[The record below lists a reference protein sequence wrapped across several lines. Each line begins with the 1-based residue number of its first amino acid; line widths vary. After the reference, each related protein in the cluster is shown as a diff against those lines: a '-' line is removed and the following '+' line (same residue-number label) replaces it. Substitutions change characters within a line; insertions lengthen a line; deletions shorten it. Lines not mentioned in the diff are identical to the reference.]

1 MSAIDVTSASG
12 APAAFTAPEL
22 TVVVPTFNERANI
35 PILIGRLRDALAG
48 IKWEIIFVDDDS
60 PDGTAAVAKTIGELD
75 GRVRCIRRV
84 GRRGLAG
91 ACIEGMLAS
100 NARYV
105 VAMDAD
111 LQHDEM
117 LLGEMLRRL
126 RSEDYDLIIAS
137 RYVAEGC
144 AKGLSSRRLAW
155 SRAATVLVRRILGL
169 DVTDPMS
176 GFFMLRREVIERIA
190 PSLSVEGF
198 KILADILT
206 SAHGKLR
213 VCEVPYVFR
222 PRMHGTTK
230 LDSQVVLDFV
240 GLLVSK
246 ATGNAVPTRFVSFLL
261 VGALGVLVHLVSL
274 KAFLTLGFEFVAAQ
288 IFATLVAM
296 TSNFFLNNALTY
308 RDQQLTAGAALKG
321 LLLFYLI
328 CSVSAVSNVGLAIWL
343 YSNKP
348 VWWLAGLLGSVVG
361 AVWNYAVSSTLVW
374 RRRSSTGWL

>member
-1 MSAIDVTSASG
+1 
-12 APAAFTAPEL
+12 
-22 TVVVPTFNERANI
+22 VVPTLNEQANI
-35 PILIGRLRDALAG
+35 PILVRRFQAALAG
-48 IKWEIIFVDDDS
+48 NEWEVIFVDDDS

-84 GRRGLAG
+84 GRRGLSG

-105 VAMDAD
+105 ATMDAD
-111 LQHDEM
+111 LQHDER

-126 RSEDYDLIIAS
+126 RSEGYDVIIAS
-137 RYVAEGC
+137 RYLAEGC
-144 AKGLSSRRLAW
+144 AKGLSSKRLVW
-155 SRAATVLVRRILGL
+155 SRAATVLARRILGV

-206 SAHGKLR
+206 SARGKLR
-213 VCEVPYVFR
+213 VCEVPYEC
-222 PRMHGTTK
+222 TLSLK

-246 ATGNAVPTRFVSFLL
+246 ATGNAVPTRFVTFLL

-296 TSNFFLNNALTY
+296 TSNFFFF
-308 RDQQLTAGAALKG
+308 K
-321 LLLFYLI
+321 
-328 CSVSAVSNVGLAIWL
+328 
-343 YSNKP
+343 
-348 VWWLAGLLGSVVG
+348 
-361 AVWNYAVSSTLVW
+361 
-374 RRRSSTGWL
+374 